1 MMGTAW
7 RLLRF
12 AVMALVMACLGASI
26 ATAAAERVALVIGN
40 STYDHASVL
49 PNPGTDAKAIAAA
62 LERLGFEV
70 SLRTDL
76 SKATFERELADFSER
91 AADSE
96 LALVYYAGHGMEMQG
111 RNYLIPTDARLKSD
125 LRVKFETI
133 SLEDVLS
140 AIESA
145 KGLKLVLLDACRD
158 NPFLQTMSRQN
169 KTRSTSRGLAKVE
182 TYPGVL
188 VSYAAAAGTVAE
200 DGQGQHSPYAA
211 ALLDHLETP
220 GLELSL
226 LFRKVADDVQQRTD
240 GRQTPFEYGRL
251 PGTSIYLKAPPEIV
265 VPEKKEPEIDA
276 CRDAAAHWAAIADK
290 GDEDLFNDH
299 LTRFGTCA
307 FSTLAKLALADLR
320 AEKAQQVA
328 NAKARA
334 QADAKAEA
342 DAQAAAAAKAEADA
356 QAAAV
361 AKAEADARAEAA
373 AKAEAD
379 AQAQAVAKAEADAK
393 AAAAAKAEADAR
405 AQAIAKAEADA
416 LAEAAAK
423 AEADAK
429 AAAAKAEADAQAAIA
444 KAEAEANAA
453 AKAEAER
460 LEKQAEIEIAALP
473 TETEKKPALL
483 LDEKRDDTL
492 QVTTEPAPTQEELAL
507 AQQKELDRLG
517 CEPGTPDGKWG
528 RRTRTAMEIFNRE
541 TKLSFETTAA
551 TMAAL
556 DAMKVRNGRICP
568 LVCSPLEDKVGER
581 CVAKTCPDGQ
591 DLNSSGICFTP
602 KKAEPTKI
610 VREKKEKPAK
620 ARTATRE
627 KPAKERPV
635 ARTPKTK
642 QRVVAEKQPTVV
654 EKKQVRRKTAPATG
668 NCIVISF
675 CDH

>member
-1 MMGTAW
+1 MIGTAW

-12 AVMALVMACLGASI
+12 AVMALVMAGLGTSLA
-26 ATAAAERVALVIGN
+26 AAAERVALVIGN
-40 STYDHASVL
+40 SAYDHASIL

-91 AADSE
+91 AAHSE
-96 LALVYYAGHGMEMQG
+96 LALVYYAGHGMELQG
-111 RNYLIPTDARLKSD
+111 RNYLIPVDARLKSD
-125 LRVKFETI
+125 LRVKFETV

-140 AIESA
+140 AVESA

-158 NPFLQTMSRQN
+158 NPFLQTMSSQN

-182 TYPGVL
+182 TFPGVL

-240 GRQTPFEYGRL
+240 GRQTPYEYGRL
-251 PGTSIYLKAPPEIV
+251 PGTSIYLKAPQEIV
-265 VPEKKEPEIDA
+265 VPEKKEPAVDA
-276 CRDAAAHWAAIADK
+276 CRDAAAHWTAIADK

-320 AEKAQQVA
+320 AEKAQQA
-328 NAKARA
+328 ADAKARA
-334 QADAKAEA
+334 EA
-342 DAQAAAAAKAEADA
+342 DARAEAEAKAAAAE
-356 QAAAV
+356 
-361 AKAEADARAEAA
+361 KAEADARAEAT
-373 AKAEAD
+373 
-379 AQAQAVAKAEADAK
+379 AKAEADAK
-393 AAAAAKAEADAR
+393 A
-405 AQAIAKAEADA
+405 
-416 LAEAAAK
+416 
-423 AEADAK
+423 

-444 KAEAEANAA
+444 KAEAEAKAA
-453 AKAEAER
+453 AETEAER
-460 LEKQAEIEIAALP
+460 LKKQEIEVAALSQ
-473 TETEKKPALL
+473 ETEKKPALMP
-483 LDEKRDDTL
+483 DEKRDDAL
-492 QVTTEPAPTQEELAL
+492 QVTIEPAPTQEELAR

-528 RRTRTAMEIFNRE
+528 RRTRSAMETFNRE

-556 DAMKVRNGRICP
+556 DAMKMRNGRICP
-568 LVCSPLEDKVGER
+568 LVCSPLENKVGDQ
-581 CVAKTCPDGQ
+581 CVAKTCPSGQ

-627 KPAKERPV
+627 KPTKERPA
-635 ARTPKTK
+635 ARTAKTK

-654 EKKQVRRKTAPATG
+654 EKKQIQRKTAPATG
-668 NCIVISF
+668 NCIVMTF

>member
-12 AVMALVMACLGASI
+12 AVMALVMAGLGTSI
-26 ATAAAERVALVIGN
+26 ALAAAERVALVIGN

-62 LERLGFEV
+62 LERLGFDV

-91 AADSE
+91 AADSQ
-96 LALVYYAGHGMEMQG
+96 LALVYYAGHGMELQG
-111 RNYLIPTDARLKSD
+111 RNYLIPVDARLKSD
-125 LRVKFETI
+125 LRVKFETV

-140 AIESA
+140 AVESA

-158 NPFLQTMSRQN
+158 NPFLQTMSSPN
-169 KTRSTSRGLAKVE
+169 KTRSMSRGLAKVE
-182 TYPGVL
+182 TFPGVL

-200 DGQGQHSPYAA
+200 DGQGEHSPYAA

-240 GRQTPFEYGRL
+240 GRQTPYEYGRL
-251 PGTSIYLKAPPEIV
+251 PGTSIYLKAPQEIV
-265 VPEKKEPEIDA
+265 VPEKKEPEVDA

-299 LTRFGTCA
+299 LTRFGSCA

-320 AEKAQQVA
+320 AEKAQQA
-328 NAKARA
+328 
-334 QADAKAEA
+334 ADAKAK
-342 DAQAAAAAKAEADA
+342 AAAAAKAEADA

-361 AKAEADARAEAA
+361 AKAEADAKAEAA

-379 AQAQAVAKAEADAK
+379 AKAQAAAKAESDAK
-393 AAAAAKAEADAR
+393 AAAAAKAEAEAR

-444 KAEAEANAA
+444 KAEAEAKAA

-460 LEKQAEIEIAALP
+460 LEKQAEIEVAALP
-473 TETEKKPALL
+473 TETEKKPTLL
-483 LDEKRDDTL
+483 LDEKRDDAL
-492 QVTTEPAPTQEELAL
+492 QVTTEPAPTPEELAL

-541 TKLSFETTAA
+541 TKLAFETTAA
-551 TMAAL
+551 TVAAL
-556 DAMKVRNGRICP
+556 DAMKMRNGRVCP
-568 LVCSPLEDKVGER
+568 LVCSPLENKVGDQ
-581 CVAKTCPDGQ
+581 CVAKTCPEGQ

-627 KPAKERPV
+627 KPTKERPV

-654 EKKQVRRKTAPATG
+654 EKKQVQRKTAPATG
-668 NCIVISF
+668 NCIVITF